1 MKNPARLSRMESS
14 VRPISDLVDAALP
27 SQLNTIHASSD
38 DSDLRKWRKRLQE
51 TLRNGNV
58 ELVSF
63 LHSPSADLPKYLSS
77 IVGSVGSLDPWLKR
91 INTPTVS
98 SATTDLDIFD
108 CLVKKQQRYLKVVES
123 LFETHKQ
130 LNDKV
135 FHLSRLHDRIDT
147 LAQTDLSL
155 GDSAGKA
162 RNELLQ
168 SMLRYT
174 EESYKECAI
183 DKDYSEFLTF
193 YSEFVELRKFLL
205 GSFTVQN
212 VNSIP
217 ICTICT
223 QERVGSVLVPC
234 GHTYCVECT
243 QKQRQICYICRS
255 SVRERIRI
263 YFG

>member
-1 MKNPARLSRMESS
+1 MESS

-38 DSDLRKWRKRLQE
+38 DSELRKWRKRLQE
-51 TLRNGNV
+51 TLRNGNAD
-58 ELVSF
+58 LVSF

-77 IVGSVGSLDPWLKR
+77 IVGSVGSLEGWLKR
-91 INTPTVS
+91 INKPTVITTCE
-98 SATTDLDIFD
+98 ATNVDIFESV
-108 CLVKKQQRYLKVVES
+108 LKKQQRYLKVVES

-183 DKDYSEFLTF
+183 AKDYSEFLTL
-193 YSEFVELRKFLL
+193 YSEFVDLRKFLL
-205 GSFTVQN
+205 GTFTVLN

-217 ICTICT
+217 MCTICT

-234 GHTYCVECT
+234 GHTYCVECS

>member
-1 MKNPARLSRMESS
+1 MESS

-38 DSDLRKWRKRLQE
+38 DSDLRKWRKKLQE
-51 TLRNGNV
+51 TLRNGNAD
-58 ELVSF
+58 LVSF

-77 IVGSVGSLDPWLKR
+77 IVGSVGSLEGWLKR
-91 INTPTVS
+91 INKPDVITTCE
-98 SATTDLDIFD
+98 ATDVDIFESV
-108 CLVKKQQRYLKVVES
+108 VKKQQRYLKVVEL

-183 DKDYSEFLTF
+183 AKDYSEFLTL
-193 YSEFVELRKFLL
+193 YSEFVDLRKFLL
-205 GSFTVQN
+205 GSFTVLN

-217 ICTICT
+217 MCTICT

-234 GHTYCVECT
+234 GHTYCVECS

>member
-1 MKNPARLSRMESS
+1 MESS
-14 VRPISDLVDAALP
+14 VRPISDLIDAALH
-27 SQLNTIHASSD
+27 SQLNTIHAACD

-51 TLRNGNV
+51 TLRNGNA

-63 LHSPSADLPKYLSS
+63 LHNPSADLSKYLSS
-77 IVGSVGSLDPWLKR
+77 IVCSVGSLDSWLKR
-91 INTPTVS
+91 ITIPTNLCKETGSFVLES
-98 SATTDLDIFD
+98 
-108 CLVKKQQRYLKVVES
+108 LVRTQHRYLEVVEL
-123 LFETHKQ
+123 LFAAHKL
-130 LNDKV
+130 LNEKV

-183 DKDYSEFLTF
+183 DKVYSEFLTL

-223 QERVGSVLVPC
+223 QERVCSVLVPC
-234 GHTYCVECT
+234 GHTYCADCS

>member
-1 MKNPARLSRMESS
+1 MESS
-14 VRPISDLVDAALP
+14 VRPISDLIDAALH
-27 SQLNTIHASSD
+27 SQLNTIHATCD
-38 DSDLRKWRKRLQE
+38 DSDLRKWRKKLQE
-51 TLRNGNV
+51 TLRNGNA
-58 ELVSF
+58 ELVAF
-63 LHSPSADLPKYLSS
+63 LHNPSADLSKYLSS
-77 IVGSVGSLDPWLKR
+77 IVCSVGSLEGWLKR
-91 INTPTVS
+91 INKPPVINAFCE
-98 SATTDLDIFD
+98 ATDVDIFESI
-108 CLVKKQQRYLKVVES
+108 VKKQQRYLNVVES
-123 LFETHKQ
+123 LFAAHKL
-130 LNDKV
+130 LNEKV

-162 RNELLQ
+162 RSELLQ

-183 DKDYSEFLTF
+183 DKVYSEFLTL

-223 QERVGSVLVPC
+223 QERVCSVLVPC
-234 GHTYCVECT
+234 GHTYCSDCS